1 MEQTKMEMKK
11 NLAAFAFIASIGAA
25 QPADAEPHAFFGL
38 GMELCQ
44 KALTQDWL
52 VHSETSWISGFLSAA
67 SMMAPQHN
75 ILPSQYNIPPN
86 QTVEVLVGMVRE
98 ECKTNLSV
106 PLGIITEDVMDRLLA
121 AQQPQNPKAPK

>member
-1 MEQTKMEMKK
+1 MPKSVDTG
-11 NLAAFAFIASIGAA
+11 LACSQRNF
-25 QPADAEPHAFFGL
+25 
-38 GMELCQ
+38 
-44 KALTQDWL
+44 
-52 VHSETSWISGFLSAA
+52 WISGFLSAA

-98 ECKTNLSV
+98 ECKT
-106 PLGIITEDVMDRLLA
+106 LGIITEDVMDRLLA

>member
-1 MEQTKMEMKK
+1 MEMKK
-11 NLAAFAFIASIGAA
+11 SLAAFAFIASIGAA
-25 QPADAEPHAFFGL
+25 QPADAEPHAFFRLEHAFFGL
-38 GMELCQ
+38 GMESCQ

-75 ILPSQYNIPPN
+75 ILPSQYNIPPD

-98 ECKTNLSV
+98 ECKTNPSV
-106 PLGIITEDVMDRLLA
+106 PLALL
-121 AQQPQNPKAPK
+121 PRMSWTGF